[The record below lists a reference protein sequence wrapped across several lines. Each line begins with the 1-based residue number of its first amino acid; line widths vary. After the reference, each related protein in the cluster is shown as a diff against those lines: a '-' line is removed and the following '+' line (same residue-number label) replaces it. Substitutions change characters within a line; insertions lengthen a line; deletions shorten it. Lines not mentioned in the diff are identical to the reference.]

1 MEARRVATENKDL
14 GLSEEIAKSKF
25 TSDTSKLSQKFGLL
39 NNGEKEN
46 APARVAEGKQ
56 SKSGGE
62 KGAKK
67 LKEESDVATKKISKT
82 RAKLLDYNK
91 ILDALTCK

>member
-1 MEARRVATENKDL
+1 MPRTSVSKDADKSPL
-14 GLSEEIAKSKF
+14 KASE
-25 TSDTSKLSQKFGLL
+25 
-39 NNGEKEN
+39 
-46 APARVAEGKQ
+46 

-62 KGAKK
+62 KGVKR